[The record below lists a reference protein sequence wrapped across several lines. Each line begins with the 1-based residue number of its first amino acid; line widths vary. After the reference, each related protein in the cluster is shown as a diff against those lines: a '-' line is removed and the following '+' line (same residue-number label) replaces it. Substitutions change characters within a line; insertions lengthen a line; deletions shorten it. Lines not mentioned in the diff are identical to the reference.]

1 MSQTI
6 CKNGDPQVI
15 DESKI
20 LSKTVRKVHSDE
32 SVEEDAGAADVFFSS
47 SVQSTVNSG
56 LSTSIL
62 IEDAEGG
69 QCASLEL
76 TSCGFCLLEIDM
88 FFMPFGPPVK
98 IDPIHSQLL
107 PK

>member
-32 SVEEDAGAADVFFSS
+32 SVEEDAGAADVFFR
-47 SVQSTVNSG
+47 VRFNPQ
-56 LSTSIL
+56 
-62 IEDAEGG
+62 
-69 QCASLEL
+69 
-76 TSCGFCLLEIDM
+76 
-88 FFMPFGPPVK
+88 
-98 IDPIHSQLL
+98 
-107 PK
+107 